1 MYRSLLLSL
10 LVSCSTLVLAAQQLT
25 GKIVDKESAPVA
37 GASISILNSNWST
50 LSDNSGNFSF
60 NSIPAGKYTLLVSSI
75 GYAAQLTDIV
85 FDAGFSPINIV
96 LEKQLMSYDPAIVT
110 AQKREESLLKI
121 PATVSL
127 IGSTRVKEYRLWNSR
142 DITALVPNLYSANS
156 GDDRNVTSIRGIT
169 TTSYDPAVATYIDG
183 VNQFSLDTYI
193 ANLIDVERIEV
204 LRGPQGTLYGRNAM
218 GGVINIVTKQPGNI
232 TSGFAELNFGEYGQQ
247 RYSAGLRIPLIKN
260 KLFFSAAGVY
270 QQRDGFYKNEFNNK
284 TYDKQNAI
292 TANYGLK
299 YLAGNNWSLGLN
311 VKHHNA
317 RNNGAFPLV
326 FGVQDALDKPFLLNQ
341 DALAKMIDNSLNAS
355 LSIVHSGKK
364 FNFSSQTAYQ
374 SNHRY
379 YNNPLD
385 GDFSPIDG
393 VTIINDYGKDWN
405 RVKVFTQEIK
415 FTSPASTKSALQWT
429 AGAYFFHQDNPVQQ
443 TTRFGEDA
451 ELLGAPDKNFSV
463 TNINKGKSTGLALFG
478 QMSYAINRQ
487 LSVIG
492 GLRVDYEKR
501 DYTVRGEYQKAPD
514 PVFVTTPDTSAAV
527 DYNAISPKLGLSYQ
541 LTEQHIL
548 YASYSRGFRTGGL
561 TQLGSDPSQPPLF
574 AFKPEYSNNWE
585 AGLKGGFKDGG
596 IYYNIVMFYTRVND
610 VQVPTLVL
618 PDAITVTRN
627 AGKLRSWGGE
637 LELNMR
643 INPYIKFDYR
653 LGYTDAEYTSLKI
666 SQNGSEVNLKGK
678 KQVFTPAYTSMLAL
692 QANTKEMKRWKGL
705 LLFARAEL
713 VSIGKQY
720 FDLSNNIEQK
730 QYNLLNLRLGLQ
742 YNNIELTYWARNLA
756 DKRYIAY
763 AYDFGAVHLGNP
775 ANSGIGLSV
784 RF

>member
-1 MYRSLLLSL
+1 MYRSLLLTL
-10 LVSCSTLVLAAQQLT
+10 LLSCSTLLLAARQLT
-25 GKIVDKESAPVA
+25 GKVMDKESAPVA

-75 GYAAQLTDIV
+75 GYAARLTDIV
-85 FDAGFSPINIV
+85 FDAGFSPITIV

-127 IGSTRVKEYRLWNSR
+127 IGSTRVREYRLWNSR
-142 DITALVPNLYSANS
+142 DITAVVPNLYSANS

-218 GGVINIVTKQPGNI
+218 GGVINIVTKQPGNK

-247 RYSAGLRIPLIKN
+247 RYSAGLRTPLIKN

-292 TANYGLK
+292 TGNYGLK
-299 YLAGNNWSLGLN
+299 YLAGNNWSFGLN

-341 DALAKMIDNSLNAS
+341 NALAKMIDNSFNAS

-393 VTIINDYGKDWN
+393 VTIINDYGKEWN

-415 FTSPASTKSALQWT
+415 FTSPASTSSALQWT
-429 AGAYFFHQDNPVQQ
+429 AGAYFFHQDNPVKQ

-451 ELLGAPDKNFSV
+451 GLLGAPDKNFSL

-478 QMSYAINRQ
+478 QMSYSINQ
-487 LSVIG
+487 KLSLMG

-501 DYTVRGEYQKAPD
+501 DYTVRGEYQKNPD
-514 PVFVTTPDTSAAV
+514 PVFVTRPDTSAAV
-527 DYNAISPKLGLSYQ
+527 DYSAISPKLGLSYQ
-541 LTEQHIL
+541 LTAQHIL

-585 AGLKGGFKDGG
+585 AGLKGGLKDGD
-596 IYYNIVMFYTRVND
+596 IYYNLVMFYTRVND

-643 INPYIKFDYR
+643 INSYIKFDYR

-678 KQVFTPAYTSMLAL
+678 KQVFTPAYTSMLAV
-692 QANTKEMKRWKGL
+692 QANTKEMKKWKGL
-705 LLFARAEL
+705 LLFARAEIF
-713 VSIGKQY
+713 SIGKQY

-742 YNNIELTYWARNLA
+742 YKNIELTYWARNLTN
-756 DKRYIAY
+756 KRYIAY

-775 ANSGIGLSV
+775 ANSGVGLSV

>member
-1 MYRSLLLSL
+1 M
-10 LVSCSTLVLAAQQLT
+10 
-25 GKIVDKESAPVA
+25 DKESAPVA

-75 GYAAQLTDIV
+75 GYAARLTDIV
-85 FDAGFSPINIV
+85 FDAGFSPITIV
-96 LEKQLMSYDPAIVT
+96 LEKQLMSYDPVIVT

-121 PATVSL
+121 PASVSL
-127 IGSTRVKEYRLWNSR
+127 IGSTRVREYRLWNSR
-142 DITALVPNLYSANS
+142 DITAVVPNLYSANS

-218 GGVINIVTKQPGNI
+218 GGVINIVTKQPGNK

-247 RYSAGLRIPLIKN
+247 RYSAGLRTPLIKN

-292 TANYGLK
+292 TGNYGLK
-299 YLAGNNWSLGLN
+299 YLAGNNWSFGLN

-341 DALAKMIDNSLNAS
+341 NALAKMIDNSFNAS

-393 VTIINDYGKDWN
+393 VTIINDYGKEWN

-415 FTSPASTKSALQWT
+415 FTSPASTSSALQWT
-429 AGAYFFHQDNPVQQ
+429 AGAYFFHQDNPVKQ

-451 ELLGAPDKNFSV
+451 GLLGAPDKNFSL

-478 QMSYAINRQ
+478 QMSYSINQ
-487 LSVIG
+487 KLSLMG

-501 DYTVRGEYQKAPD
+501 DYTVRGEYQKNPD
-514 PVFVTTPDTSAAV
+514 PVFVTRPDTSAAV
-527 DYNAISPKLGLSYQ
+527 DYSAISPKLGLSYQ
-541 LTEQHIL
+541 LTAQHIL

-585 AGLKGGFKDGG
+585 AGLKGGLKDGD
-596 IYYNIVMFYTRVND
+596 IYYNLVMFYTRVND

-643 INPYIKFDYR
+643 INSYIKFDYR

-678 KQVFTPAYTSMLAL
+678 KQVFTPAYTSMLAV
-692 QANTKEMKRWKGL
+692 QANTKEMKKWKGL
-705 LLFARAEL
+705 LLFARAEIF
-713 VSIGKQY
+713 SIGKQY

-742 YNNIELTYWARNLA
+742 YKNIELTYWARNLTN
-756 DKRYIAY
+756 KRYIAY

-775 ANSGIGLSV
+775 ANSGVGLSV